1 MARILVVEDEPT
13 IAAIVAEWLG
23 EVGHR
28 VIGPAADVEIALR
41 ELANKGADM
50 ALLDVN
56 LGGVPVGL
64 QLAEMLKAQRI
75 PVAFITGYAASLFPV
90 GLREHR
96 RLEKPF
102 GRSELLSVV
111 EELVRECTP
120 SAKSV
125 TPPKPR

>member
-13 IAAIVAEWLG
+13 IAAVVVEWLG

-28 VIGPAADVEIALR
+28 VVGPAADIDTALR

-56 LGGVPVGL
+56 LGGAAVGL

-75 PVAFITGYAASLFPV
+75 PFAFITGYAASLFPV
-90 GLREHR
+90 GLREHP

-102 GRSELLSVV
+102 GRSQLLSVV
-111 EELVRECTP
+111 EQLARH
-120 SAKSV
+120 
-125 TPPKPR
+125 

>member
-13 IAAIVAEWLG
+13 VAAVLAEWLS
-23 EVGHR
+23 EVGHKI
-28 VIGPAADVEIALR
+28 VGPAADIDAALT

-75 PVAFITGYAASLFPV
+75 PLAFITGYAASLFPV
-90 GLREHR
+90 GLRECP

-102 GRSELLSVV
+102 GRSQLLSVV
-111 EELVRECTP
+111 EQLESGLPLE
-120 SAKSV
+120 
-125 TPPKPR
+125 